1 MPSELSVI
9 VKNEEKRMT
18 SKHLIYEEY
27 TVNIDD
33 PIIAQLID
41 QAVKEFGAT
50 PDSVKIKINME
61 VR

>member
-1 MPSELSVI
+1 MPSEISII

-18 SKHLIYEEY
+18 SKHLIYEQY
-27 TVNIDD
+27 TVNTDD

-41 QAVKEFGAT
+41 QAVKEFGST

-61 VR
+61 VK